1 MSETKK
7 KKSYFVGPF
16 KKAMDNVDAF
26 SINMYYAY
34 YYQNAIQNIIDTDK
48 EEGIE
53 EEVEETYEELLKMIT
68 DIQYRQLND

>member
-34 YYQNAIQNIIDTDK
+34 YYQNAIQNIIDMD
-48 EEGIE
+48 E
-53 EEVEETYEELLKMIT
+53 EEEEQHEETYDASSASFVMAMLT
-68 DIQYRQLND
+68 QCAA

>member
-34 YYQNAIQNIIDTDK
+34 YYQNAIQNIIDMD
-48 EEGIE
+48 E
-53 EEVEETYEELLKMIT
+53 EEEEQHEETYDELLKMIT
-68 DIQYRQLND
+68 DIQYRQIND